1 MLLELS
7 LFLYLIILIRNYIIV
22 ISAPDNWIIAF
33 KLLRAF
39 GLFGFA
45 GGMTNWL
52 AIRMMFDKIP
62 FLIGR

>member
-1 MLLELS
+1 MIIITCLLTATLTVGS
-7 LFLYLIILIRNYIIV
+7 VWVIL
-22 ISAPDNWIIAF
+22 F
-33 KLLRAF
+33 KLIRAF

-62 FLIGR
+62 FLVGR